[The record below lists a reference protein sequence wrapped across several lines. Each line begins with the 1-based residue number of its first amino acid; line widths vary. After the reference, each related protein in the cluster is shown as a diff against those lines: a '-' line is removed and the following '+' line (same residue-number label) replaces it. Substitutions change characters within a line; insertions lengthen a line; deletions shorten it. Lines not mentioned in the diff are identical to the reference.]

1 MGMDIREA
9 LLRLPK
15 TDLHCHLDGSM
26 RAETI
31 LDIARKEGVDLGTN
45 DLSELKKRLVS
56 GQRVS
61 TLETFLKAFKLT
73 TPVMQTREGIE
84 RVAFELA
91 EDAAAENVRYLE
103 VRFTPIWCVQK
114 GLSHREVMLAAQSGL
129 KKAEARYP
137 IRTGLIICAIRILE
151 PKLSMELAQLAVSLK
166 NDGVVGFDLAHAEQG
181 NPAKEHAEAFQ
192 FAKKNG
198 LGITVHAGEAYGPG
212 SISQAVKYC
221 GADRIGHGRTL
232 CEDPALENRLKGLGI
247 AIECCPS
254 SNVQINLTPSYAE
267 HPVRGYIQRGL
278 LATLNTD
285 NRLLTGIRVTDEY
298 IHAAEEMKMTWSEL
312 TTTALNGFRAAFL
325 PEGDKNALLRQ
336 AEAEIAKLRPET
348 A

>member
-1 MGMDIREA
+1 MNLREA

-31 LDIARKEGVDLGTN
+31 MDIARKESVALGTD

-56 GQRVS
+56 GRRVS

-84 RVAFELA
+84 RIAFELA

-114 GLSHREVMLAAQSGL
+114 GLSHREVMLAAESGL
-129 KKAEARYP
+129 KKAEALYP
-137 IRTGLIICAIRILE
+137 IRTGLIICAIRIRE
-151 PKLSMELAQLAVSLK
+151 PGLSMELAQLAVSLK

-212 SISQAVKYC
+212 SISQAIKYC
-221 GADRIGHGRTL
+221 GAVRIGHGRTL
-232 CEDPALENRLKGLGI
+232 CEDPALEQRVKELGI

-254 SNVQINLTPSYAE
+254 SNVQINLTPSFAD
-267 HPVRGYIQRGL
+267 HPVRGYVQRGL
-278 LATLNTD
+278 IATLNTD

-298 IHAAEEMKMTWSEL
+298 VRCAEELHMTWEEL
-312 TTTALNGFRAAFL
+312 KTTALNGFRAAFL
-325 PEGDKNALLRQ
+325 PEDEKSALSRAAQDEMNRISLSS
-336 AEAEIAKLRPET
+336 
-348 A
+348 